1 MMSKITSDYGK
12 RKLMEAL
19 ELCSEHWGIDK
30 EIILTKSRE
39 SVIMNA
45 RHSVRYYLCNL
56 NQLSLSEIGALTGCD
71 HATVINSRRKFEY
84 YCHTDP
90 DFVNLKARINGDL
103 RLLKSKMLRNK
114 LMKVINSNMKPHQK
128 VTNVM
133 SIYENR

>member
-1 MMSKITSDYGK
+1 MITNDEKLRHLQDALDLSSNFWKVTKKQIMGSKRNLK
-12 RKLMEAL
+12 
-19 ELCSEHWGIDK
+19 
-30 EIILTKSRE
+30 
-39 SVIMNA
+39 VMNA

-90 DFVNLKARINGDL
+90 NFVNLKARINGDL